1 MIALIISDSVLIA
14 ILASVPPTIMALA
27 TFIQAWRMHK
37 AVNSKMDRFLQLTAD
52 ASRAEGVKEGEEK
65 QANADSR

>member
-1 MIALIISDSVLIA
+1 MSETALIA

-37 AVNSKMDRFLQLTAD
+37 AVNSKMDRFLKLTAD
-52 ASRAEGVKEGEEK
+52 SSRAAGVKEGR
-65 QANADSR
+65 ASRNK